1 MNITE
6 LKALIKGALVKDAS
20 VNFADGQAAAINA
33 LCEFYGITPEMSI
46 REVRRALPSKD
57 KQFEIIEEVLDEIL
71 PKELE
76 NIMGQWAT
84 IKSFA
89 RNEEVKFTTSKLGKR
104 RAMLS
109 IVPGAR
115 GGLYKARRL
124 DNKDMFISTKVYTAG
139 VYVTLEDLLLGTVT
153 LGELMDNILKGITY
167 QVYVDVVAALRT
179 AKTMAPA
186 ANKVVSTSG
195 AEVTDL
201 DAAKFDNLIRIVG
214 AYGRPVIMCFES
226 FANRFANVVN
236 SSNPAWNPNVPAAD
250 LEDIRNYGR
259 VQLYKGHPIVV
270 LPNFII
276 DEVNNDVWAFS
287 EHECFIVPADTK
299 PVVVAMQGEGHI
311 EAVSLP
317 SGGEEEHY
325 HKIMGTALLFAN
337 NIAIYSMKP
346 DASFK
351 YQYN

>member
-1 MNITE
+1 MNINE
-6 LKALIKGALVKDAS
+6 LKTLIKGALSKDAS
-20 VNFADGQAAAINA
+20 VNFADGQNAAINA

-76 NIMGQWAT
+76 DIMGQWAT

-89 RNEEVKFTTSKLGKR
+89 RNEEVKFTTSKVGKR

-124 DNKDMFISTKVYTAG
+124 DNKDLFVATKVYTAG
-139 VYVTLEDLLLGTVT
+139 AYVTLEDLLLGNVT

-179 AKTMAPA
+179 ASTLAPA
-186 ANKVVSTSG
+186 ANRHTGSGIVAAEFDRIIRVVS
-195 AEVTDL
+195 
-201 DAAKFDNLIRIVG
+201 

-226 FANRFANVVN
+226 LANKFANVVN
-236 SSNPAWNPNVPAAD
+236 SSNPAWNPNVPQAD

-259 VQLYKGHPIVV
+259 VQMYKGHPVVV
-270 LPNFII
+270 LPNFIL
-276 DEVNNDVWAFS
+276 DETTNDVWAFS
-287 EHECFIVPADTK
+287 ENQCFILPADTK

-337 NIAIYSMKP
+337 NIGIYTDSTENMIVG
-346 DASFK
+346 K
-351 YQYN
+351 YN

>member
-6 LKALIKGALVKDAS
+6 LKTLIKGALTKDAS

-33 LCEFYGITPEMSI
+33 LCEYYGITPEMSI

-76 NIMGQWAT
+76 DIMGQWAT

-89 RNEEVKFTTSKLGKR
+89 RNEEVKFTTSKLGKK

-124 DNKDMFISTKVYTAG
+124 DNKDMFISTRVYTAG
-139 VYVTLEDLLLGTVT
+139 VYVTLEDLLLGETT

-186 ANKVVSTSG
+186 ANVASGEGLVTADFNRVVRVVS
-195 AEVTDL
+195 
-201 DAAKFDNLIRIVG
+201 

-226 FANRFANVVN
+226 FASKFNNGVANE
-236 SSNPAWNPNVPAAD
+236 SWNPNVPVAD
-250 LEDIRNYGR
+250 LDDIRNYGR
-259 VQLYKGHPIVV
+259 VQVYNGHPVVV
-270 LPNFII
+270 LPNFIMN
-276 DEVNNDVWAFS
+276 ENTNAEWAFS
-287 EHECFIVPADTK
+287 EADCFIFPADVK

-311 EAVSLP
+311 EAVSIP

-325 HKIMGTALLFAN
+325 HKIMGTALIFAN
-337 NIAIYSMKP
+337 NLGIYTDTSEGMIVGV
-346 DASFK
+346 
-351 YQYN
+351 YN